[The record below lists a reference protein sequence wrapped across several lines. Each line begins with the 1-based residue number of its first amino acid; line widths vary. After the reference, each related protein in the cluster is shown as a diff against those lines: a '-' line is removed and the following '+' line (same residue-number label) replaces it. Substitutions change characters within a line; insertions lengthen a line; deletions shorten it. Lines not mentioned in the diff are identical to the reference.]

1 MGKIHMLPTSLPSRL
16 GYLTKKGKEVFKDL
30 RFFDRFMPTIMDGE
44 NQNIY
49 ITNDEEIKEGN
60 WVLFTVNDITEIV
73 KVTIINNNSSDS
85 KEGFGYGLEYC
96 KKIILTTDLELIAD
110 GVQAI
115 DDEFLEWFFKN
126 PSCESVEIQGK
137 DFSHDKNILHI
148 EYKIIIPKEEQKELR
163 RKLLTLIESLE
174 QEESKPHSFCETPN
188 EKCTMSYC
196 DENGC
201 QNRKR
206 ILVEPKEETL
216 EEEYYNDFKMIK
228 GENIIEAAKR
238 FWKESKANPIE
249 MAIFGAEWQEEE
261 NKKYIHK
268 LLDIIQWYDNNSDV
282 RPDLEKFEWYEKF
295 KNK

>member
-115 DDEFLEWFFKN
+115 DD
-126 PSCESVEIQGK
+126 
-137 DFSHDKNILHI
+137 
-148 EYKIIIPKEEQKELR
+148 
-163 RKLLTLIESLE
+163 
-174 QEESKPHSFCETPN
+174 
-188 EKCTMSYC
+188 
-196 DENGC
+196 
-201 QNRKR
+201 
-206 ILVEPKEETL
+206 
-216 EEEYYNDFKMIK
+216 
-228 GENIIEAAKR
+228 
-238 FWKESKANPIE
+238 
-249 MAIFGAEWQEEE
+249 
-261 NKKYIHK
+261 
-268 LLDIIQWYDNNSDV
+268 
-282 RPDLEKFEWYEKF
+282 
-295 KNK
+295 

>member
-1 MGKIHMLPTSLPSRL
+1 M
-16 GYLTKKGKEVFKDL
+16 YWD
-30 RFFDRFMPTIMDGE
+30 
-44 NQNIY
+44 NANIY
-49 ITNDEEIKEGN
+49 ITSNEEISGFENNIWVILGTRVFHWQNTMALVFGN
-60 WVLFTVNDITEIV
+60 
-73 KVTIINNNSSDS
+73 KP
-85 KEGFGYGLEYC
+85 
-96 KKIILTTDLELIAD
+96 KKIILTTDNELIED

-115 DDEFLEWFFKN
+115 DDTFLEWFVKN
-126 PSCESVEIQGK
+126 PSCEEVGIKVEFIQTPDYLK
-137 DFSHDKNILHI
+137 DGFY
-148 EYKIIIPKEEQKELR
+148 YKIIIPQEEQKELR

>member
-1 MGKIHMLPTSLPSRL
+1 MKNIHLLPTDKPGSKLIKHKVFNEVKISSLKNL
-16 GYLTKKGKEVFKDL
+16 MYWD
-30 RFFDRFMPTIMDGE
+30 
-44 NQNIY
+44 NANIY
-49 ITNDEEIKEGN
+49 ITSNEEISGFENNIWVILGTRVFHWQNTMALVFGN
-60 WVLFTVNDITEIV
+60 
-73 KVTIINNNSSDS
+73 KP
-85 KEGFGYGLEYC
+85 
-96 KKIILTTDLELIAD
+96 KKIILTTDNELIED

-115 DDEFLEWFFKN
+115 DDTFLEWFVKN
-126 PSCESVEIQGK
+126 PSCEEVGIKVEFIQTPDYLK
-137 DFSHDKNILHI
+137 DGFY
-148 EYKIIIPKEEQKELR
+148 YKIIIPQEEQKELR

>member
-1 MGKIHMLPTSLPSRL
+1 
-16 GYLTKKGKEVFKDL
+16 
-30 RFFDRFMPTIMDGE
+30 
-44 NQNIY
+44 
-49 ITNDEEIKEGN
+49 
-60 WVLFTVNDITEIV
+60 
-73 KVTIINNNSSDS
+73 
-85 KEGFGYGLEYC
+85 
-96 KKIILTTDLELIAD
+96 
-110 GVQAI
+110 
-115 DDEFLEWFFKN
+115 
-126 PSCESVEIQGK
+126 
-137 DFSHDKNILHI
+137 
-148 EYKIIIPKEEQKELR
+148 
-163 RKLLTLIESLE
+163 
-174 QEESKPHSFCETPN
+174 
-188 EKCTMSYC
+188 MSYC

-282 RPDLEKFEWYEKF
+282 RPNLEKFEWFEQS

>member
-44 NQNIY
+44 NQHIY
-49 ITNDEEIKEGN
+49 ITNDEEIKEGD
-60 WVLFTVNDITEIV
+60 WVFLPSNEIY
-73 KVTIINNNSSDS
+73 KMSNTDMIHYLESES
-85 KEGFGYGLEYC
+85 KST

-115 DDEFLEWFFKN
+115 DDEFLEWFVKN
-126 PSCESVEIQGK
+126 PSCEEIVVT
-137 DFSHDKNILHI
+137 KNIGLSDYSKSI
-148 EYKIIIPKEEQKELR
+148 KNYEYKIIIPKEEQKELR

-282 RPDLEKFEWYEKF
+282 RPNLEKFEWFEQS

>member
-1 MGKIHMLPTSLPSRL
+1 MKNVHLLSTDKPSRL
-16 GYLTKKGKEVFKDL
+16 WVNNLLQGKLELSELVL
-30 RFFDRFMPTIMDGE
+30 PCNTS
-44 NQNIY
+44 QNIY
-49 ITNDEEIKEGN
+49 ITSDKKPKKGEWSIYLGLQKKYKVIEDIVGDE
-60 WVLFTVNDITEIV
+60 FP
-73 KVTIINNNSSDS
+73 
-85 KEGFGYGLEYC
+85 
-96 KKIILTTDLELIAD
+96 KIILTTDPDLIKD

-115 DDEFLEWFFKN
+115 PDEFLEWFIKN
-126 PSCESVEIQGK
+126 PSCEEVEVVDNLKYFNVDELRERHLKRLPHLYSEKIG
-137 DFSHDKNILHI
+137 
-148 EYKIIIPKEEQKELR
+148 YKIIIPKEEQKELQ

-249 MAIFGAEWQEEE
+249 MAIFGTKWQAEQNKNKFSEEE
-261 NKKYIHK
+261 MLGFAWFLVKNIGQYSCDETAHFEGKY
-268 LLDIIQWYDNNSDV
+268 
-282 RPDLEKFEWYEKF
+282 LEQF